1 MPIIIMRLVMFDN
14 IYTFYDDAE
23 YIITEFNVN
32 KVIKLL
38 KKRIENGE
46 ETAPN
51 YAFLASTY
59 FHKNDNVNA
68 LKCALKSKKLDE
80 NYIYADY
87 ITTLIYIDEG
97 NSCKAEKYLSNLFE
111 KAPQD
116 YYFGYFAA
124 IALYYLKQEP
134 DIAQNYAE
142 KLKLIN
148 ADTPDYAYMKA
159 QVYFYEQDYKNSL
172 KYSVIAL
179 KKGFLNIDF
188 SMLLLILL
196 SAFFTVFKQ
205 SNYMNF
211 CESFCTLFLPEEVKY
226 YSRSGIYM
234 YDNPKKALE
243 LINKACKI
251 NPKPQYLLRKAE
263 IYLLQENI
271 NEAIEIYKDILEKDS
286 SYTQCYY
293 MLSCSYRAVEDYKSC
308 LEYANKSILNNIN
321 VESAYYMKAACLRKL
336 KKPEKALETMKKMEK
351 EFPFS
356 YNLNYYFSQVY
367 ADLQDYKNA
376 LIHINKQLLIE
387 KDAMNYGE
395 KTCFLFRLERFDE
408 AIEAANKAL
417 EFGENGNTYYWLACC
432 YEAKEEYTK
441 ALEYINKSILLGE
454 NDCWTFWH
462 KSSIMGA
469 LGKNK
474 EAEIA
479 YKKAIE
485 LGFAE

>member
-1 MPIIIMRLVMFDN
+1 MFDN

-23 YIITEFNVN
+23 FIINEFNVN

-38 KKRIENGE
+38 KKRIENGQE
-46 ETAPN
+46 NAPY
-51 YAFLASTY
+51 YAFLANAY
-59 FHKNDNVNA
+59 CQKNDNLNA

-80 NYIYADY
+80 NYFYADY
-87 ITTLIYIDEG
+87 IITLIYIDEG
-97 NSCKAEKYLSNLFE
+97 NSCKAEKYLSNLME

-124 IALYYLKQEP
+124 TALYYLKQEL
-134 DIAQNYAE
+134 DIAQKYSE
-142 KLKLIN
+142 KLKQIN
-148 ADTPDYAYMKA
+148 KDTPDYISMKA
-159 QVYFYEQDYKNSL
+159 QVCFYEQDYKNSL
-172 KYSVIAL
+172 KYSLIAF
-179 KKGFLNIDF
+179 KKDFTNIDF
-188 SMLLLILL
+188 SILLLILM
-196 SAFFTVFKQ
+196 SAFFMVFKQ

-211 CESFCTLFLPEEVKY
+211 WESFFTVFLPKEIKY
-226 YSRSGIYM
+226 YSCSGIYM

-243 LINKACKI
+243 LINKVCEI

-263 IYLLQENI
+263 IYLVQEKFF
-271 NEAIEIYKDILEKDS
+271 EAIDICKEVLEKDS
-286 SYTQCYY
+286 TYTQCYF
-293 MLSCSYRAVEDYKSC
+293 MLSAAYRAVDDYKSC
-308 LEYANKSILNNIN
+308 LEYANKSILNNVN
-321 VESAYYMKAACLRKL
+321 VEDAYYMKAACFRRLE
-336 KKPEKALETMKKMEK
+336 KPEKALECLEKIEK
-351 EFPFS
+351 EFPES
-356 YNLNYYFSQVY
+356 YHLNYYFAQVY
-367 ADLQDYKNA
+367 AELQDYKNA
-376 LIHINKQLLIE
+376 LIHINKQLMIE

-408 AIEAANKAL
+408 AIDAANKAL
-417 EFGENGNTYYWLACC
+417 EFGENGNVYYWLACC
-432 YEAKEEYTK
+432 YEAKEEYSK
-441 ALEYINKSILLGE
+441 ALEHINKSILLGE